1 MSWRENVISDSDS
14 LRAAASAMNSAPH
27 KLILVSSK
35 ENKLV
40 GTVSD
45 GDLRRAMLRGVL
57 LDDPVTQIMNTDFIA
72 GHEGMSAA
80 EQRAMMRLHEI
91 DELPIVD
98 SSGAVTNLIS
108 IRPVDNE
115 FIGTFVIMAGGR
127 GVRLMPLTETLPKPM
142 LPVGSKPILEH
153 ILISA
158 ISQGFKDFFISVN
171 YLSEIIEGYF
181 GDGSKWGVSIKYLR
195 EETPLGTAGAL
206 SLLPQDTPTPIFVAN
221 GDLITNLD
229 FSAMIANHIET
240 QSVLSL
246 AVRRYEM
253 RNPFG
258 VIATNGTYVSGIE
271 EKPTYV
277 SQVNTG
283 IYVFGPEALE
293 TLKPGEFCNMTDVI
307 QTLIDKGKSIAAFA
321 VHESWMDIGTPGDYL
336 SANEL

>member
-1 MSWRENVISDSDS
+1 MNWQDSIISASGS
-14 LRAAASAMNSAPH
+14 LRDAASVLNSALR
-27 KLILVSSK
+27 KLILVTSP
-35 ENKLV
+35 EGRLL

-45 GDLRRAMLRGVL
+45 GDLRRAMLRGIL
-57 LDDPVTQIMNTDFIA
+57 LDAPVTQIMNKDFIA
-72 GHEGMSAA
+72 AHEGMSAA
-80 EQRAMMRLHEI
+80 EQRAIMRI
-91 DELPIVD
+91 KKIYELPIVD
-98 SSGAVTNLIS
+98 SSGAVTKLIS
-108 IRPVDNE
+108 IRPLDNE
-115 FIGTFVIMAGGR
+115 FTGTFVIMAGGR
-127 GVRLMPLTETLPKPM
+127 GVRLMPLTEILPKPM

-158 ISQGFKDFFISVN
+158 ISQEFKDFYISVN
-171 YLSEIIEGYF
+171 YLSEVIEGYF

-206 SLLPQDTPTPIFVAN
+206 SLLPQGAPTPILVAN

-229 FSAMIANHIET
+229 FSAMIENHIET

-283 IYVFGPEALE
+283 IYVLGQEALE

-307 QTLIDKGKSIAAFA
+307 QTLIDKGKPVAAFA
-321 VHESWMDIGTPGDYL
+321 VHESWMDIGTPSDYL